1 VIARSLRPVL
11 TAIVMASL
19 LMLPVRGAAQT
30 QPPAAPAQPPAQ
42 QPPAQQPP
50 AQQPPVPQPPAPQP
64 PAQEQRPVVAI
75 TVRGNERIPTEQIL
89 AAVTRTKVG
98 EPFSEEKIREDIRA
112 INELGVFADVTAR
125 TEVEAA
131 GLRVVFVVL
140 ENPVVTEVV
149 VEGNTVVSAEEIR
162 RALGVA
168 PGEVLNIIR
177 MREGTRAIQ
186 KLYEDRGYVLARVV
200 DTALVPV
207 EGTPDQ
213 ARLRVRIAEGTVEA
227 LRFTGLRK
235 TRQSAALRYIQETKK
250 GAVFNVPA
258 LNRDLQ
264 RLFDTGLFESIRAR
278 PEPGADPDTAVV
290 VIEVVEARTGSVGGG
305 LGYSS
310 SEGLLGFIE
319 YRDRNWRGLGQTF
332 AVRAER
338 NVQTGLATAAR
349 TNYEINFTDPFLD
362 ALRTT
367 LDLSLFARAT
377 IEQEFSGGSPDPVSR
392 FELQR
397 AGSTLSLGRPLDP
410 VTHGLLRLKSERTE
424 IIPLA
429 LSSGAI
435 VPPSAI
441 LLTPGRVVSLLF
453 SATRDTRNDR
463 LRPTRGS
470 SLGASAEFAL
480 RPMGSDFGF
489 NKYVLDYQQ
498 LFPAGANAAF
508 VGRVFIGSATGMLPA
523 QEQFLLGGSSTVRS
537 YASGR
542 FRANSMIVLN
552 AEYRFSLGTIIKA
565 LGELQGIVFAD
576 AGNAPLQFT
585 DLKTGY
591 GVGVAIGT
599 PVGPIR
605 IDLAFGPEGRQTWIS
620 LGSPF

>member
-1 VIARSLRPVL
+1 MIVRSLRPVL
-11 TAIVMASL
+11 TAIVIASL
-19 LMLPVRGAAQT
+19 LVLPVRGAAQT
-30 QPPAAPAQPPAQ
+30 QPPVAPAQPPAQ
-42 QPPAQQPP
+42 QPPSPQQP
-50 AQQPPVPQPPAPQP
+50 APPP

-75 TVRGNERIPTEQIL
+75 AVRGNQRIPTEQIL

-149 VEGNTVVSAEEIR
+149 VEGHTVISAEEIR
-162 RALGVA
+162 RALGVP

-186 KLYEDRGYVLARVV
+186 KMYEDRGYVLARVV
-200 DTALVPV
+200 DTAIVPL
-207 EGTPDQ
+207 EGAPDQ
-213 ARLRVRIAEGTVEA
+213 ARLRLRIAEGTIEV
-227 LRFTGLRK
+227 LRFQGLRK
-235 TRQSAALRYIQETKK
+235 TRQSTALRYIQETRR
-250 GAVFNVPA
+250 GAIFNVPA

-264 RLFDTGLFESIRAR
+264 RLFDTGLFETIRAR
-278 PEPGADPDTAVV
+278 PEPGTDPDTAVV
-290 VIEVVEARTGSVGGG
+290 VIEVVEGRTGSVGGG

-310 SEGLLGFIE
+310 AEGLLGFIE

-362 ALRTT
+362 SLRTS
-367 LDLSLFARAT
+367 LDLSLFSRAT
-377 IEQEFSGGSPDPVSR
+377 VEQEFSGGGPDPTSR

-410 VTHGLLRLKSERTE
+410 VTNGLLRLKSERTE
-424 IIPLA
+424 IILLP

-470 SLGASAEFAL
+470 SFGVSAEFAL

-498 LFPAGANAAF
+498 LFPAGRNGAF
-508 VGRVFIGSATGMLPA
+508 VGRVFIGSASGTLPA

-537 YASGR
+537 YATGR
-542 FRANSMIVLN
+542 FRDNSMFVLN

-585 DLKTGY
+585 NMKTGY

>member
-1 VIARSLRPVL
+1 MIARSLRPVL

-19 LMLPVRGAAQT
+19 LVLPIRGAAQT
-30 QPPAAPAQPPAQ
+30 QPPGAPAQPPPAQPPAQ
-42 QPPAQQPP
+42 QPAAP
-50 AQQPPVPQPPAPQP
+50 QPPVPQP

-75 TVRGNERIPTEQIL
+75 TVRGNQRIPTERIL

-125 TEVEAA
+125 TEVETA

-149 VEGNTVVSAEEIR
+149 VEGNTVVSAEDIQ
-162 RALGVA
+162 RALGVP

-177 MREGTRAIQ
+177 LREGTRAIQ
-186 KLYEDRGYVLARVV
+186 KLYEDRGYVLARVA
-200 DTALVPV
+200 DTAIVPV
-207 EGTPDQ
+207 GGAPDQ
-213 ARLRVRIAEGTVEA
+213 ARLRVRIAEGSIEA
-227 LRFTGLRK
+227 VRFQGLRK
-235 TRQSAALRYIQETKK
+235 TRETTALRHIRETKR

-264 RLFDTGLFESIRAR
+264 RLFDTGLFETIRAR
-278 PEPGADPDTAVV
+278 PEPGADPDSALV
-290 VIEVVEARTGSVGGG
+290 VIEVVEARTGSIGGG

-319 YRDRNWRGLGQTF
+319 YRDRNWKGVGQTF

-338 NVQTGLATAAR
+338 NIQTGQAAR
-349 TNYEINFTDPFLD
+349 TNYEINFGDPFLD
-362 ALRTT
+362 AMRTS
-367 LDLSLFARAT
+367 LDVSLFARAT
-377 IEQEFSGGSPDPVSR
+377 VEQEFTGSAVSSR
-392 FELQR
+392 FELHR
-397 AGSTLSLGRPLDP
+397 TGSTLALGRPLDP
-410 VTHGLLRLKSERTE
+410 VTNGSLRLKSERTE
-424 IIPLA
+424 IVPLPVSA
-429 LSSGAI
+429 SDPSSPV
-435 VPPSAI
+435 VPPSAS

-453 SATRDTRNDR
+453 SAARDTRNDR
-463 LRPTRGS
+463 LRPTQGS

-489 NKYVLDYQQ
+489 AKYVLDYQQ
-498 LFPAGANAAF
+498 LFPAGGTAAF
-508 VGRVFIGSATGMLPA
+508 VGRVFIGSATGTLPA

-537 YASGR
+537 YPSGF
-542 FRANSMIVLN
+542 FRDSSMIVLN

-565 LGELQGIVFAD
+565 LGELQGILFVD

-585 DLKTGY
+585 NMKTGY

-605 IDLAFGPEGRQTWIS
+605 LDLAFGGPSGRQTWIS

>member
-1 VIARSLRPVL
+1 MIARFLRPVL

-19 LMLPVRGAAQT
+19 LLLPIRGAAQT
-30 QPPAAPAQPPAQ
+30 QPPPPA
-42 QPPAQQPP
+42 
-50 AQQPPVPQPPAPQP
+50 QP
-64 PAQEQRPVVAI
+64 PAQEQRPVI
-75 TVRGNERIPTEQIL
+75 GIGVRGNQRIPTEQIL

-112 INELGVFADVTAR
+112 INELGFFADVTAR
-125 TEVEAA
+125 TEVETG
-131 GLRVVFVVL
+131 GLRVIFVVI
-140 ENPVVTEVV
+140 ENPVVTEVI
-149 VEGNTVVSAEEIR
+149 VEGHTVVSADEIR
-162 RALGVA
+162 RALGV
-168 PGEVLNIIR
+168 PTGEVLNIIR

-200 DTALVPV
+200 DTAIVPV
-207 EGTPDQ
+207 EGAPDQ
-213 ARLRVRIAEGTVEA
+213 ARLRLRIAEGTIEA
-227 LRFTGLRK
+227 LRFVGLRK
-235 TRQSAALRYIQETKK
+235 TRQSTALRHIQETKR

-278 PEPGADPDTAVV
+278 PEPGADPDSAVV

-310 SEGLLGFIE
+310 TEGLLGFIE

-338 NVQTGLATAAR
+338 NVQTGQAAR

-362 ALRTT
+362 AMRTS

-377 IEQEFSGGSPDPVSR
+377 VEQEFSGATVVSR
-392 FELQR
+392 FELHR
-397 AGSTLSLGRPLDP
+397 TGSTLSLGRSLDP
-410 VTHGLLRLKSERTE
+410 VTNGLLRLKSERTE
-424 IIPLA
+424 ITPLPSVA
-429 LSSGAI
+429 SDLSSPV

-470 SLGASAEFAL
+470 SLGVSAEFAL
-480 RPMGSDFGF
+480 QPLGSDFGF
-489 NKYVLDYQQ
+489 NKYVLDYQR
-498 LFPAGANAAF
+498 LFPAGRNGAF
-508 VGRVFIGSATGMLPA
+508 VGRVFIGSATGTLPA

-537 YASGR
+537 YGAGR

-565 LGELQGIVFAD
+565 LGELQGIVFVD